1 MAASTP
7 DPSYSRIFGAFQPT
21 GAALVV
27 HGKHG
32 VPAALHKAQM
42 ISDKN
47 GGFWYSG
54 SGTFHELI
62 QEFSGILAICYGSE
76 GGDEGGAI

>member
-1 MAASTP
+1 MASTP
-7 DPSYSRIFGAFQPT
+7 DPSYSRLFGAFQPT

-42 ISDKN
+42 ISEKFGVFGTLGVELFMSSIKN
-47 GGFWYSG
+47 FLES
-54 SGTFHELI
+54 
-62 QEFSGILAICYGSE
+62 
-76 GGDEGGAI
+76 